1 MDDHEWESDLSIISM
16 ITDRTG
22 QHEVLLPINQTNTI
36 SGKKI
41 QSGQTSPLR
50 KVSKAKIFL
59 FKVSGCCYGY
69 CDQFCDWWI

>member
-41 QSGQTSPLR
+41 QLGQMSPLR
-50 KVSKAKIFL
+50 TVSEAKNLEI
-59 FKVSGCCYGY
+59 S
-69 CDQFCDWWI
+69 QFSFQGKWLLLWLL